1 MRIVKQIVK
10 HNGIVTGSYSRRLTK
25 LRPIIGAGDR
35 ARTGDNLLGRQGL
48 YQLSYS
54 RLYYVNEPLMS

>member
-1 MRIVKQIVK
+1 MKKVKQIVK
-10 HNGIVTGSYSRRLTK
+10 QSSKSAGKSVKTSEFSYK
-25 LRPIIGAGDR
+25 FGAGDR

-54 RLYYVNEPLMS
+54 RP